1 MSDEGTATRRSAEG
15 PWVHLCEQ
23 PGCTKWGGWGFA
35 IGKGSSNWFCYE
47 HKPAVWPPAKTA
59 YPMSDH
65 KNLDQGIYIGLVT
78 TREPIKRAFAG
89 TGQSRRREKTSA
101 AAIARSIVESIL
113 RNHRIERGGEPV
125 DEAEIIDVLTEELW
139 KVPEQ
144 TAKDLVGVDA
154 NKRDAAKA
162 AITQALLAAL
172 LDRYDCTFFMPE
184 YRSMG
189 ASTHKGR

>member
-1 MSDEGTATRRSAEG
+1 
-15 PWVHLCEQ
+15 
-23 PGCTKWGGWGFA
+23 
-35 IGKGSSNWFCYE
+35 
-47 HKPAVWPPAKTA
+47 
-59 YPMSDH
+59 MSDH
-65 KNLDQGIYIGLVT
+65 RNLDQGIYIRLVT

-162 AITQALLAAL
+162 AITAAL
-172 LDRYDCTFFMPE
+172 ISGLVSRYDCTFFMPE
-184 YRSMG
+184 YRGMG
-189 ASTHKGR
+189 ASSYRSKGTEPPTSESV